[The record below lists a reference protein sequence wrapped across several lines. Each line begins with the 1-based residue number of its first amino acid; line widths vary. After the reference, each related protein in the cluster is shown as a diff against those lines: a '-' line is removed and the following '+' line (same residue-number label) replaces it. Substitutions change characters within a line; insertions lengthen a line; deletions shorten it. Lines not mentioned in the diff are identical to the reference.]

1 MVISIDTE
9 TKEICVH
16 SVQTLAEFLTEIQ
29 KMNIDSREYKLVN
42 ELSVNKHT
50 WQPMPPIWSTG
61 ADRRN
66 QPQVSPY
73 VGTDPGNWPMG
84 SPTITPYTTTTS
96 SNIIEQLNLT
106 TNVKDNSM

>member
-42 ELSVNKHT
+42 TLSVNKHT
-50 WQPMPPIWSTG
+50 WRPMPAIYGTG
-61 ADRRN
+61 VDPGN

-73 VGTDPGNWPMG
+73 VGTEPGNWPIG
-84 SPTITPYTTTTS
+84 SPTTSPYTTTTS
-96 SNIIEQLNLT
+96 SNIIERLNST
-106 TNVKDNSM
+106 TNAKDNSM

>member
-9 TKEICVH
+9 AKEICVH
-16 SVQTLAEFLTEIQ
+16 SIQTLAEFLTEIQ

-42 ELSVNKHT
+42 KLSVNKHT
-50 WQPMPPIWSTG
+50 RQPMPINWDYP
-61 ADRRN
+61 RN

-73 VGTDPGNWPMG
+73 VGTEPGDWSTG
-84 SPTITPYTTTTS
+84 SPTIMPYTTTTS

-106 TNVKDNSM
+106 TNAKDNSM